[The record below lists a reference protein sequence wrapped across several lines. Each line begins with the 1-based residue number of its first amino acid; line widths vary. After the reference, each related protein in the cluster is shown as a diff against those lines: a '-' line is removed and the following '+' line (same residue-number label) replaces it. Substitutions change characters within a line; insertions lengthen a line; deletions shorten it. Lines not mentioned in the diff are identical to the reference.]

1 MSADN
6 CSRCK
11 GPVPTMDNLRETS
24 FFGLVE
30 TKTSTAVTR
39 TVRLRA
45 LYTNERPRFGGS
57 KVGTVD
63 EERSLCSDCWGL
75 LVGRFLHGRSVS
87 AMPGKEGL

>member
-1 MSADN
+1 MSDE

-11 GPVPTMDNLRETS
+11 GPVPTLDNFRETS

-30 TKTSTAVTR
+30 TKVSTVVTH

-57 KVGTVD
+57 KVGTAN
-63 EERSLCSDCWGL
+63 EERPLCSDCWSL
-75 LVGRFLHGRSVS
+75 LLGRFFGGRDVP
-87 AMPGKEGL
+87 ALPGREGL